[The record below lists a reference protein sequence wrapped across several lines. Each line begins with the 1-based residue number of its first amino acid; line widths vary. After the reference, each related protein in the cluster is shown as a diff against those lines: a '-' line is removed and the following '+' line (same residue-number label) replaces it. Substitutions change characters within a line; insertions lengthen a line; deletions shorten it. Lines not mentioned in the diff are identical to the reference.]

1 MHLFLMNM
9 KIAQKLYLTF
19 FCTLIS
25 LVLQAQ
31 PELSMPAIPHM
42 RQLIHDNIKNAEKN
56 IINLTPNTAHVF
68 APTNDIDVNLQIT
81 QMLQNTV
88 HNMRASIE
96 LDTTINDNDKYKWL
110 RGIYSLLENFTTAYK
125 AGLIKGLMLGD
136 LMTAYEKAVALEKN
150 KASITPVIGAYDEAI
165 GNLLVNNFALQNNV
179 GINEAKNLLI
189 LKNCRQ
195 NPDNILNIVGNN
207 LDVPFADSLIAVV
220 AHRNPDIIYD
230 YLGAGNELSQKIKKV
245 NDPLVQTIYQIE
257 KLPGGRTYFAFLDEI
272 YHKQITIDSIQ
283 KIKDTDDPFYKLLV
297 NTEIKYAARMQM
309 GDTPYAKQ
317 VLTDKLKQKAIEH
330 YINEI
335 NGLHDNPRDAVRF
348 KVLDNLAP
356 QDLYYLCVLGEDD
369 IYTSSYLGVYNRI
382 FPRMAIPRSDT
393 LLAWVHDDFYKKF
406 IRMAAAYN
414 VLDDFL
420 KRMDKSTAQ
429 NLIKRFVNGL
439 EKTSTLE
446 DAVDVAD
453 SYASINDVGIRNL
466 MLAKVQQQLQ
476 FNTQMRNERGIVIY
490 NILNT
495 IFLSMNPANHID
507 VSAKL
512 GIIPV
517 YEMPLSLLKDA
528 SGKVII
534 QQFFYGDKDG
544 KNIFNAFLANFN
556 NGNWRIINKPE
567 WVEVKSIKGTTPIE
581 IYANKPLDAEQDLDD
596 AAQQHLCNYLDSAQ
610 IEPTVVIHRG
620 HSYYVNSTIKRLF
633 PSAKVILLGSCGGYN
648 SLNDVLKTCPESHI
662 IASKQVGTG
671 VVNMALIEAI
681 TETLRQGKNLDWTKI
696 WSGLQNKFTGGYKEK
711 FDDYVPPQNNLGA
724 MFIMAYNKAIEK
736 QKNN

>member
-1 MHLFLMNM
+1 MIMR
-9 KIAQKLYLTF
+9 IIQKVYLSVL
-19 FCTLIS
+19 CL
-25 LVLQAQ
+25 LGVMVLQAQ
-31 PELSMPAIPHM
+31 PELAMPVIPHM
-42 RQLIHDNIKNAEKN
+42 RQLIHDNIKTAEQN
-56 IINLTPNTAHVF
+56 VINLTPNKDHLF
-68 APTNDIDVNLQIT
+68 APTNNIDVNLQIT
-81 QMLQNTV
+81 QLLHTTV
-88 HNMRASIE
+88 HNMAAAVE
-96 LDTTINDNDKYKWL
+96 LDSTISNNDKYKWL
-110 RGIYSLLENFTTAYK
+110 RGIYSLLESFITAYK
-125 AGLIKGLMLGD
+125 AGLIKGIMLGD
-136 LMTAYEKAVALEKN
+136 LMVVYENAIAFEKN
-150 KASITPVIGAYDEAI
+150 HQSIAPIVNANDMAI
-165 GNLLVNNFALQNNV
+165 GNLLISNFALQDNIGLND
-179 GINEAKNLLI
+179 AKNILV
-189 LKNCRQ
+189 LKNCQ
-195 NPDNILNIVGNN
+195 QSPDNILNIIGNHLN
-207 LDVPFADSLIAVV
+207 LPFADSLITVV
-220 AHRNPDIIYD
+220 AHRNPDMIYD

-245 NDPLVQTIYQIE
+245 NDALVQTIYQIE
-257 KLPGGRTYFAFLDEI
+257 KLPGGRIYFAFLDEI

-283 KIKDTDDPFYKLLV
+283 KLKDTDDPFYKLLV

-317 VLTDKLKQKAIEH
+317 VLTDKLKQKAVEH

-335 NGLHDNPRDAVRF
+335 NGLHEEPRDAVRF

-414 VLDDFL
+414 ELDDFL

-439 EKTSTLE
+439 EKTTTLE

-453 SYASINDVGIRNL
+453 SYASINDPGIRSL
-466 MLAKVQQQLQ
+466 MLKQVQQQLQ
-476 FNTQMRNERGIVIY
+476 YNQKKRNERGIVIY

-495 IFLSMNPANHID
+495 IFLSMDPANHID

-556 NGNWRIINKPE
+556 NGYWRVVNKPE
-567 WVEVKSIKGTTPIE
+567 WVEVKSMKGTPIE
-581 IYANKPLDAEQDLDD
+581 IYANKPLDAQQDLDD
-596 AAQQHLCNYLDSAQ
+596 AAQQHLYSYLDSAN

-633 PSAKVILLGSCGGYN
+633 PSAKVVLLGSCGGYN
-648 SLNDVLKTCPESHI
+648 SLNDVLKICPESHI

-671 VVNMALIEAI
+671 VVNMALIETI
-681 TETLRQGKNLDWTKI
+681 TETLRQGKNLDWAKI

-724 MFIMAYNKAIEK
+724 MFIMAYNKAI
-736 QKNN
+736 QKAKVSKIL

>member
-1 MHLFLMNM
+1 M
-9 KIAQKLYLTF
+9 TF

-96 LDTTINDNDKYKWL
+96 LNTTINDNDKYKWL

-495 IFLSMNPANHID
+495 IFLSMNPA
-507 VSAKL
+507 
-512 GIIPV
+512 
-517 YEMPLSLLKDA
+517 
-528 SGKVII
+528 
-534 QQFFYGDKDG
+534 
-544 KNIFNAFLANFN
+544 
-556 NGNWRIINKPE
+556 
-567 WVEVKSIKGTTPIE
+567 
-581 IYANKPLDAEQDLDD
+581 
-596 AAQQHLCNYLDSAQ
+596 
-610 IEPTVVIHRG
+610 
-620 HSYYVNSTIKRLF
+620 
-633 PSAKVILLGSCGGYN
+633 
-648 SLNDVLKTCPESHI
+648 
-662 IASKQVGTG
+662 
-671 VVNMALIEAI
+671 
-681 TETLRQGKNLDWTKI
+681 
-696 WSGLQNKFTGGYKEK
+696 
-711 FDDYVPPQNNLGA
+711 
-724 MFIMAYNKAIEK
+724 
-736 QKNN
+736 

>member
-1 MHLFLMNM
+1 MNM
-9 KIAQKLYLTF
+9 RVAQKFYLSVL
-19 FCTLIS
+19 CLLS
-25 LVLQAQ
+25 VMVLQAQ
-31 PELSMPAIPHM
+31 PELTMPAIPHM
-42 RQLIHDNIKNAEKN
+42 RQLIHDNIKKAEQN
-56 IINLTPNTAHVF
+56 IINLTPNKDQLF

-81 QMLQNTV
+81 QMLQSTV
-88 HNMRASIE
+88 HNMRASVE
-96 LDTTINDNDKYKWL
+96 LDSTISNNDKYKWL

-125 AGLIKGLMLGD
+125 AGLIKGIMLGD
-136 LMTAYEKAVALEKN
+136 LMIAYENAIALEKN
-150 KASITPVIGAYDEAI
+150 HASIAPVVNDNDLAI
-165 GNLLVNNFALQNNV
+165 GNLLVNNFALQNNE
-179 GINEAKNLLI
+179 GINDAKNILI

-207 LDVPFADSLIAVV
+207 LNVPFADSLIVLV
-220 AHRNPDIIYD
+220 AHRSPDMIYD

-257 KLPGGRTYFAFLDEI
+257 KLPGGRIYFAFLDEI
-272 YHKQITIDSIQ
+272 YRKQITIDSIQ
-283 KIKDTDDPFYKLLV
+283 KLKDTDDPFYKLLV
-297 NTEIKYAARMQM
+297 NTEIQYAARMQIC
-309 GDTPYAKQ
+309 DTPYAKQ
-317 VLTDKLKQKAIEH
+317 VLTDKLKQKAVEH

-335 NGLHDNPRDAVRF
+335 NGLHDEPHDVVRF

-406 IRMAAAYN
+406 VRMAAAYN

-439 EKTSTLE
+439 EKTTTLE

-453 SYASINDVGIRNL
+453 SYASINDQRIRNL
-466 MLAKVQQQLQ
+466 MLTQVQQQLQ
-476 FNTQMRNERGIVIY
+476 FNRRLRNERGIVIY

-507 VSAKL
+507 VSAQL

-517 YEMPLSLLKDA
+517 YEMPLSLLKDG

-556 NGNWRIINKPE
+556 NGNWRIVNKPE
-567 WVEVKSIKGTTPIE
+567 WVEVKSIKGTPVE

-596 AAQQHLCNYLDSAQ
+596 AAQQHLCNYLDSAN
-610 IEPTVVIHRG
+610 IDPTVVIHRG
-620 HSYYVNSTIKRLF
+620 HSYYVNATIKRLF
-633 PSAKVILLGSCGGYN
+633 PSAKVVLLGSCGGYN
-648 SLNDVLKTCPESHI
+648 SLNDVLKICPESHI

-696 WSGLQNKFTGGYKEK
+696 WSGLQSKFTGGYKEK

-724 MFIMAYNKAIEK
+724 MFIMAYNKAI
-736 QKNN
+736 QKAKKS